1 MILPGPILIIDDD
14 IDDQEI
20 LGEAFREIGIESE
33 LLYFNRSD
41 EVFNFLKATPKHP
54 FLIISDVN
62 LPGEN
67 GIDFKKRIDADPQL
81 RQKSIPFVFLS
92 TAISRYAIEKAYNQM
107 TVQGFFKKSSNYS
120 ELKQLLR
127 CMVEY
132 WQNCYH
138 PNMTGS

>member
-20 LGEAFREIGIESE
+20 LGEAFREIGIDSE

-41 EVFNFLKATPKHP
+41 EVFKFLKTTPKHP
-54 FLIISDVN
+54 FLIISDIN

-107 TVQGFFKKSSNYS
+107 TVQGFFKKAVTYAD
-120 ELKQLLR
+120 LKNDLDIVLQYWRR
-127 CMVEY
+127 CR
-132 WQNCYH
+132 H
-138 PNMTGS
+138 PNTR